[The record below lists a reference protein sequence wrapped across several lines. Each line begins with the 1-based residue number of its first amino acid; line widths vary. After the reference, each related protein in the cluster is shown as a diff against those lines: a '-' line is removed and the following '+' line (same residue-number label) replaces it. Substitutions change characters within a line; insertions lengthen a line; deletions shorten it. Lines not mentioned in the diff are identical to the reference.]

1 MKKKMKKILS
11 IIIFLF
17 LTTACA
23 TTRTISQPIMAD
35 MKLLDQEKEVSHV
48 TAVNAL
54 HLRDF
59 PEEYG
64 GDVIATMPNGAEFV
78 VRSCLTTTSGTV
90 WAYGEYV
97 MPEGSMYGWAAARYI
112 SGGCDG

>member
-1 MKKKMKKILS
+1 MKIKIFIIATLLLS
-11 IIIFLF
+11 
-17 LTTACA
+17 TAC
-23 TTRTISQPIMAD
+23 ISVGTLAQP
-35 MKLLDQEKEVSHV
+35 V
-48 TAVNAL
+48 TASLNVASYESVQSSHITADEAL

-64 GDVIATMPNGAEFV
+64 GKVVTIMPNGATFI

-97 MPEGSMYGWAAARYI
+97 TPEGSMYGWAAARYI

>member
-1 MKKKMKKILS
+1 MKKIT
-11 IIIFLF
+11 IAIMFLVF
-17 LTTACA
+17 SVACITADV
-23 TTRTISQPIMAD
+23 ISHP
-35 MKLLDQEKEVSHV
+35 V
-48 TAVNAL
+48 TARMKTASYDTIKSDRVVADEAL

-64 GDVIATMPNGAEFV
+64 GGVIATMPNGSEFV

>member
-1 MKKKMKKILS
+1 MKKFVIVALVLILS
-11 IIIFLF
+11 
-17 LTTACA
+17 TAC
-23 TTRTISQPIMAD
+23 ISVGTLAQP
-35 MKLLDQEKEVSHV
+35 V
-48 TAVNAL
+48 TASLNVASYEAVQISRIIADEAL

-97 MPEGSMYGWAAARYI
+97 VPEGSMYGWSAARYI